1 MSSQHLSDEAVA
13 AFADGVLGG
22 LARERAA
29 RHVGGCAEC
38 RAAVRVQREAAFALR
53 AAPAPQPPAELF
65 DRLRALPLTTPLTTL
80 PTAIAADGST
90 VLATFAPMAALV
102 PPDQERSSRMRPY
115 VTTAAVLTLAGALA
129 GSVAQPGSRPQNGT
143 GRFAPQVAT
152 TTRAV
157 DPVSVDPVSVDP
169 VSVWHGFAP

>member
-29 RHVGGCAEC
+29 RHVDGCAEC

-53 AAPAPQPPAELF
+53 AASSPHASAELF

-102 PPDQERSSRMRPY
+102 PQEAGRGPSRVRPY
-115 VTTAAVLTLAGALA
+115 MTTAAALTLAGALA
-129 GSVAQPGSRPQNGT
+129 AGSVAQPGGTPEIGT
-143 GRFAPQVAT
+143 GHFARHGAT
-152 TTRAV
+152 TTSAV
-157 DPVSVDPVSVDP
+157 DPTSVGQVRA
-169 VSVWHGFAP
+169 WRGFAP